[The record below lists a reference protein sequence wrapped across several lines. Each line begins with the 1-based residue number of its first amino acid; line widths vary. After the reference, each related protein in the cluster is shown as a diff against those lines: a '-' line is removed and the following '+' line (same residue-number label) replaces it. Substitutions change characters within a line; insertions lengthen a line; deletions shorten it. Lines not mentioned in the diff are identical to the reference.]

1 MVRTSLDDLRPA
13 EEHLGILA
21 KDLRLVFGIWV
32 IITTIIALFSK
43 EIIEQWMFSLGNLIE
58 GSTVYSPER
67 WLRLRWGIVLLV
79 GMLVVAPY
87 FLIVLNRFTRPGLLP
102 KERILMSTASVFT
115 ILFLWIGLPT
125 FWLFI
130 GPFILI
136 ELDSINSVSGMTNQY
151 DVSVIFEILLGI
163 SWAFLSTIL
172 GIMTRIAISMTH
184 HKDHDNRMSLDART
198 LLFTAFLLY
207 LSLSGP
213 LTGLWLPWMVVTIIL
228 MESMTVGITSSRIEV
243 KQPRSI
249 LDADGDVHRIT
260 VLDCSC
266 EGACPKLPVTPRGC
280 GLLRTEALCLDNHE
294 ADRLLEALH
303 LHQTT
308 RLIVTGCDGSPMPF
322 HIQSSLASQDVE
334 VIGLSW
340 LDQRGYH
347 PEDLAMGDMYRKH
360 TLMEYSMRQQMSF
373 DTDSVLDPGW
383 GRYIPRGV
391 IALPVSHDERP

>member
-21 KDLRLVFGIWV
+21 KDLRIVFGIWI

-43 EIIEQWMFSLGNLIE
+43 EIIEQWMLSLGDFIE

-87 FLIVLNRFTRPGLLP
+87 FLYVLNRFTRPGLLP

-228 MESMTVGITSSRIEV
+228 MESMASGITNSRIEV

-266 EGACPKLPVTPRGC
+266 EGACPKLSVTPRGC

-303 LHQTT
+303 LQQTT

-322 HIQSSLASQDVE
+322 HIQSSLASQDIE

-347 PEDLAMGDMYRKH
+347 PEDLAMRDMYRKH
-360 TLMEYSMRQQMSF
+360 TLMKYSMSQQMSF

>member
-21 KDLRLVFGIWV
+21 KDLRIVFGIWI

-43 EIIEQWMFSLGNLIE
+43 EIIEQWMLSLGDFIE

-87 FLIVLNRFTRPGLLP
+87 FLYVLNRFTRPGLLP

-228 MESMTVGITSSRIEV
+228 MESMASGITNSRIEV

-266 EGACPKLPVTPRGC
+266 EGACPKLSVTPLGC

-294 ADRLLEALH
+294 ADRLLESLH
-303 LHQTT
+303 LQQTT

-322 HIQSSLASQDVE
+322 HIQSSLASQDIE

-347 PEDLAMGDMYRKH
+347 PEDLEMRDMYRKH
-360 TLMEYSMRQQMSF
+360 TLMKYSMSQQMSF